1 MKVLVLGGAGY
12 IGSHLCKQL
21 SQKGHDVVVFD
32 NLSTGH
38 EKAVKW
44 GPLIKGDILNQ
55 TECENQESA
64 EPFDPK
70 YYDADTAEEMR

>member
-1 MKVLVLGGAGY
+1 VDLHLLMLLVE
-12 IGSHLCKQL
+12 
-21 SQKGHDVVVFD
+21 
-32 NLSTGH
+32 N
-38 EKAVKW
+38 E
-44 GPLIKGDILNQ
+44 NQ